1 MVVIKIVKKDKI
13 VLVCHVILEDHVIK
27 TLKAAITIFSKAH
40 GISHS
45 HIQNFTIKVA
55 LRKPFTS
62 VSSDSSLILV
72 APSCVTNGKL
82 HAKKTS
88 VGPSKNSGNKE
99 RGKKEERKAIAKL
112 FGYTQ
117 AQKAHIE
124 VCNVSQLVI
133 YVF

>member
-1 MVVIKIVKKDKI
+1 MIKIVKKDKI

-27 TLKAAITIFSKAH
+27 ALKAAITIFSKAH

-72 APSCVTNGKL
+72 AQTTR
-82 HAKKTS
+82 KKTS

-99 RGKKEERKAIAKL
+99 RGKKEKRKAIAKL